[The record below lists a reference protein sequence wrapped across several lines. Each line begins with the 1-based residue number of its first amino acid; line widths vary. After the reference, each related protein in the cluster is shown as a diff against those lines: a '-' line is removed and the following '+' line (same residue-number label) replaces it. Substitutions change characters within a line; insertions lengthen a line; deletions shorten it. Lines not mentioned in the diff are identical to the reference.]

1 MAFKRSSR
9 TGGGACRKR
18 CIKVGDESVA
28 AEENGT
34 EVSDG
39 EMIWIK
45 GVNQLNRMRF
55 FLEFVDDNN
64 DYAAHIVQLMG

>member
-1 MAFKRSSR
+1 M
-9 TGGGACRKR
+9 
-18 CIKVGDESVA
+18 GDESVA
-28 AEENGT
+28 AEEKGT

-55 FLEFVDDNN
+55 FLECVDGNN
-64 DYAAHIVQLMG
+64 DYAAHIVQLIG